1 MEQRQRIDWDAYI
14 AGRKTGLAI
23 GYAEGLKVG
32 IAVLAEMRFG
42 PPDPEFLA
50 EIRDIIEPGILEWM
64 LRRLTTATSL
74 REVRALDTPLDELD
88 TTAAPQPH

>member
-1 MEQRQRIDWDAYI
+1 MGQRQRIDWDAYI
-14 AGRKTGLAI
+14 AGKKTGLAI

-32 IAVLAEMRFG
+32 IAVIAEMRFG

-50 EIRDIIEPGILEWM
+50 EIREMIEPGILEWM

-74 REVRALDTPLDELD
+74 REVRALDTPPEEID
-88 TTAAPQPH
+88 TTAPQPH